1 MERKLNIPEIRPYE
15 PVNTYVKRIADANA
29 IDINVFYEQIL
40 LIHAHPSFI
49 FLPLDQLSKITG
61 IGMEELKN
69 NHTIFPAIRF
79 FTDAAEGTQIGRYL
93 SGEQESIPRLA
104 RFTIAQP
111 YFNTIQEEIK
121 AIPEVNSSNTEFVQ
135 GLLMNREPMNVTGFG
150 TICLLHAL
158 FEKEDT
164 PILRYY
170 SNRWQSE
177 LDPNPS
183 IILSDAIDQFQKPQ
197 CLLDYAGLHLNV
209 IQYSLEPI
217 RVCATLTALAD
228 NLGYDIVARLSY
240 GINGLIYRTIVSHYQ
255 ALENKWLQFLK
266 KKAEDPNLRNGYY
279 YLASMTI

>member
-93 SGEQESIPRLA
+93 SGEQESIPRLP

-150 TICLLHAL
+150 TICLLHDL
-158 FEKEDT
+158 SEKADT

-197 CLLDYAGLHLNV
+197 CLLDYAELHLNV

-228 NLGYDIVARLSY
+228 NLDYDIVARLSY
-240 GINGLIYRTIVSHYQ
+240 GINGLIYRTIVGHYQ

-279 YLASMTI
+279 YLTSMTI

>member
-61 IGMEELKN
+61 IVMEELKN

-93 SGEQESIPRLA
+93 SGEQESIPHLP

-135 GLLMNREPMNVTGFG
+135 GLLMNRDPMNVTGFG
-150 TICLLHAL
+150 TICLLHDL
-158 FEKEDT
+158 SEKADT

-197 CLLDYAGLHLNV
+197 RLLDYAELHLNV

-228 NLGYDIVARLSY
+228 NLDYDIVARLSY
-240 GINGLIYRTIVSHYQ
+240 GINGLIYRTIVGHYQ

-279 YLASMTI
+279 YLTSMTI

>member
-40 LIHAHPSFI
+40 LIHSHPSFI

-69 NHTIFPAIRF
+69 NHTIFQAIRF

-93 SGEQESIPRLA
+93 SGEQESIPHLP

-135 GLLMNREPMNVTGFG
+135 GLLMNRDPMNVTGFG
-150 TICLLHAL
+150 TICLLHDL
-158 FEKEDT
+158 SEKADT

-197 CLLDYAGLHLNV
+197 RLLDYAELHLNV

-228 NLGYDIVARLSY
+228 NLDYDIVARLSY
-240 GINGLIYRTIVSHYQ
+240 GINGLIYRTIVGHYQ
-255 ALENKWLQFLK
+255 TLENKWLQFLK